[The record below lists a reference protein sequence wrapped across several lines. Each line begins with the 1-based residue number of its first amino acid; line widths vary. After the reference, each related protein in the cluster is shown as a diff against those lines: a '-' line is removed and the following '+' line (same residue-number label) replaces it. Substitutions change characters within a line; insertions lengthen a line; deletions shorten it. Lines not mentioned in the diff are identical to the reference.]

1 MLVLPKGRL
10 VYLSNP
16 KTATQSIRA
25 MLRPHALKTAPFGE
39 QHSKH
44 MGVMPFEKNWRLGVE
59 EHLKAPVETVGVV
72 REPFARLESW
82 FRYRKRNPFGADNST
97 QGISFED
104 FARLAIS
111 ADPPVFAKVGD
122 QSHFLG
128 WDDANGEAAVT
139 HIFDYDRLDL
149 FMDFV
154 GRRLSMGFVLPRTN
168 VSLTRADVR
177 VDELSEATKAA
188 YRKAMAKEFALYEA
202 VRAKGVLSR

>member
-10 VYLSNP
+10 VYLANP

-25 MLRPHALKTAPFGE
+25 MLRPHSLKAAPFGD

-44 MGVMPFEKNWRLGVE
+44 MGVVPFERNWRARVEDHLG
-59 EHLKAPVETVGVV
+59 APVETVAVV

-82 FRYRKRNPFGADNST
+82 FRYRKRNPFGAENST

-104 FARLAIS
+104 FARLAVS
-111 ADPPVFAKVGD
+111 DDPPVFAKVGD
-122 QSHFLG
+122 QGFFAG
-128 WDDANGEAAVT
+128 WDGAHNEAAVT
-139 HIFDYDRLDL
+139 HLFDYDRLDL
-149 FMDFV
+149 LMDFL
-154 GRRLSMGFVLPRTN
+154 GRRLEMGFALPRTN

-177 VDELSEATKAA
+177 VDELSEATRDA
-188 YRKAMAKEFALYEA
+188 YRQSMAKEFALYDA